1 MFVVRPIP
9 DGAWVLPP
17 VPFGCQAPPHVTPG
31 PGTQTARTEPDGT
44 RTLDQIGPLLT
55 LDRLLRLLDW
65 FGFAAV
71 LGWLRR
77 LGGILGWDRW
87 MWLGWRL
94 LGLGWPGRLDLACTC
109 DLAGGPRF
117 RGVWVPP

>member
-1 MFVVRPIP
+1 MGPGAVPGTLWVPGPP
-9 DGAWVLPP
+9 DVS
-17 VPFGCQAPPHVTPG
+17 PG
-31 PGTQTARTEPDGT
+31 PGTRTARTEPVGT

-55 LDRLLRLLDW
+55 LDRLLRLLDLLDR
-65 FGFAAV
+65 FVFAPV

-77 LGGILGWDRW
+77 LGGILWWDRG

-109 DLAGGPRF
+109 DLAGGPGF
-117 RGVWVPP
+117 RGDWVPP